1 MPTRKI
7 FNEEIKNLYQD
18 ILKMGTMVEDA
29 LRKGMRTFSEKDI
42 DAARQIIKDDEKVN
56 DMQLALEDRI
66 TILIATEQPVAR
78 DLRLLVS
85 MLKFVSNLER
95 MGDHAVHLSRATI
108 RLQDQRYVIPLSDLE
123 RMAEIGI
130 AMVHD
135 VLTAFMESSTDK
147 AFEIAKNDQL
157 IDELYRK
164 VIENLLNIMR
174 QNPDAVEQ
182 ATSLLFMSRFLE
194 RLGDHVTNLCEWI
207 VYTEQGKHVELN

>member
-7 FNEEIKNLYQD
+7 YTEEIKNLYHD
-18 ILKMGTMVEDA
+18 ILKMGTMVEEA
-29 LRKGMRTFSEKDI
+29 LRKGIRTFTEKDI
-42 DAARQIIKDDEKVN
+42 DAAHQIIKDDEKVN
-56 DMQLALEDRI
+56 DLQLSLEDRI

-108 RLQDQRYVIPLSDLE
+108 RLQEQSYVIPLSDLE

-130 AMVHD
+130 SMVHD
-135 VLTAFMESSTDK
+135 VLTAFMESSVEK
-147 AFEIAKNDQL
+147 ALEIAKNDQL
-157 IDELYRK
+157 IDELYKK
-164 VIENLLNIMR
+164 VIGNLLHIMR
-174 QNPDAVEQ
+174 QNPDAIEQ
-182 ATSLLFMSRFLE
+182 ATSLLFISRFLE